1 MAQYGELRIDYLTFT
16 TGTSGNTST
25 SVSGLVINPTFTG
38 IVTCESGLNVSG
50 NINCS
55 GTSNFDTLTVNNLS
69 LEEFGLSSTGTTKF
83 NLVRDNTS
91 TASGD
96 ILSSIVVSGNSTNGT
111 LQDCAVINFKADQ
124 AHTSNDKK
132 TSIVFAPYI
141 SQGTSQVLRVTGKSE
156 TLFNN
161 FAEALEPF
169 PNPDATP
176 AVPGIPGQLGISPLD
191 GDSASNTTGGGVI
204 IKQNKTNS
212 DRWFA
217 RFYNEDGDFV
227 GGIENGP
234 NSTFFDN
241 GVSDYRIK
249 ENDRPISDGVELVK
263 QLNPIYYNLKRNP
276 NHTMQGFFAHELQ
289 EIVPDAV
296 SGTKDQVDENNNPMY
311 QSVDLTYMIPC
322 LTAAIKELIAK
333 VEVLE
338 NELTALRTE

>member
-1 MAQYGELRIDYLTFT
+1 MAQYGELRIDHLTFT

-83 NLVRDNTS
+83 NLVRNDIAI
-91 TASGD
+91 ASGD
-96 ILSSIVVSGNSTNGT
+96 ILSSIVVSGNSTNDVF
-111 LQDCAVINFKADQ
+111 QDCAVINFKADQ
-124 AHTSNDKK
+124 AHTSGSKK
-132 TSIVFAPYI
+132 TSIVFAPYT
-141 SQGTSQVLRVTGKSE
+141 SASTSQVLRVTGNGE
-156 TLFNN
+156 ILFNG
-161 FAEALEPF
+161 FTEALEPF
-169 PNPDATP
+169 PDPDASP

-191 GDSASNTTGGGVI
+191 GDSASNPTGGGVI

-227 GGIENGP
+227 GGIENGT
-234 NSTFFDN
+234 NFTTFDN
-241 GVSDYRIK
+241 GLSDYRIK
-249 ENDRPISDGVELVK
+249 ENDRPLSDGVELVK
-263 QLNPIYYNLKRNP
+263 QLNPIYYNLKRSP

-296 SGTKDQVDENNNPMY
+296 NGTKDEVDENNKPIY
-311 QSVDLTYMIPC
+311 QSVDLTFMIPC